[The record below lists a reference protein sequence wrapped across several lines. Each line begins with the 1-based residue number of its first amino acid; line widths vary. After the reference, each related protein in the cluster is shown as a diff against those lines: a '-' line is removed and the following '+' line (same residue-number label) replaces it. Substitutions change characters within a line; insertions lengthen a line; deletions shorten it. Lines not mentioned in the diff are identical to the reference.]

1 MQRHQPI
8 LTDAI
13 TQKFK
18 KKRADLSPSPYSE
31 NRFLVQN
38 EQNIIQLHKE

>member
-1 MQRHQPI
+1 MQHYQPI
-8 LTDAI
+8 LTDTV
-13 TQKFK
+13 TQKF

-31 NRFLVQN
+31 NRFLAQN

>member
-1 MQRHQPI
+1 MQHYQPI
-8 LTDAI
+8 LTDTV
-13 TQKFK
+13 TQKL

-31 NRFLVQN
+31 NKFLVQN